1 MYNYSTIKLNNILH
15 HYKIYIFISVQKLSY
30 ELKFR
35 KIFFINNNFIYYFNI
50 ILKIILFILKFV
62 IKFLKK

>member
-15 HYKIYIFISVQKLSY
+15 HYKIYIFILVERLSL

-35 KIFFINNNFIYYFNI
+35 
-50 ILKIILFILKFV
+50 
-62 IKFLKK
+62 